1 MTTPLSNQPAQSREQ
16 MLTWKARLQLRL
28 HEIRVSPPMKFLERV
43 VWWIVG

>member
-1 MTTPLSNQPAQSREQ
+1 MTTPTSQQSTQSREH

-28 HEIRVSPPMKFLERV
+28 HEIRVSPPVKILERV

>member
-1 MTTPLSNQPAQSREQ
+1 MTTPTSQQSTQSREQ

-28 HEIRVSPPMKFLERV
+28 HEIRVSPPVKVLERV